1 MIGRQ
6 AIAKIDLKGVY
17 VVTSKGRTYH
27 YAWRGRGAPRLKSKP
42 GTPEFIAELNEA
54 LATRRQ
60 APKHTVAWL
69 CVCFKGSEDYTTLAA
84 STRRQWA
91 PWIDRIQKHFGTL
104 SLRQFDRPQIRVHIR
119 KWRDQWRAT
128 PRTADYAVQVLSR
141 LLSYAV
147 GEGHIQSNPCK
158 GIPSLYKANRSEIIW
173 TEEDIQKLCNVA
185 SPEVSWAVRLAVL
198 TGQRQGDL
206 LKMAWSHVGPNSIE
220 FTTGKSGN
228 RRTVIIPI
236 YQELRQLLDSIPK
249 RATSILTNSDGVPWR
264 SGFGSSWNKAL
275 KKSGLTLHFH
285 DLRGTAATRFY
296 RCHLEVREIATVV
309 GWSETRVERMIDRYV
324 KKDELMRDAI
334 RRLENG
340 PRT

>member
-1 MIGRQ
+1 M
-6 AIAKIDLKGVY
+6 Y
-17 VVTSKGRTYH
+17 VVTAKGRTYH
-27 YAWRGRGAPRLKSKP
+27 YAWRGRGAPRLLSKP

-60 APKHTVAWL
+60 TPKHTVAWL
-69 CVCFKGSEDYTTLAA
+69 CTCFRGSEDYTTLAA
-84 STRRQWA
+84 STRRQWT
-91 PWIDRIQKHFGTL
+91 PWIDRIQEHFGTL

-147 GEGHIQSNPCK
+147 GEGHIQANPCK
-158 GIPSLYKANRSEIIW
+158 GIPSLYRANRSEIIW
-173 TEEDIQKLCNVA
+173 TQEDIQKLCNVA
-185 SPEVSWAVRLAVL
+185 SPEISWAVRLAAL

-206 LKMAWSHVGPNSIE
+206 LKMAWSHVGLNSIE
-220 FTTGKSGN
+220 FTTGKSRN

-249 RATSILTNSDGVPWR
+249 RATTILTNSDGLPWR

-275 KKSGLTLHFH
+275 KKSGLKLHFH

-296 RCHLEVREIATVV
+296 GRLTVQEIAMVV
-309 GWSETRVERMIDRYV
+309 GWSETRVDRMIDRYV
-324 KKDELMRDAI
+324 KKDELLRDTI

>member
-1 MIGRQ
+1 MIGRL

-27 YAWRGRGAPRLKSKP
+27 YAWRGKGAPRLQSKP

-60 APKHTVAWL
+60 VPKHTVAWL
-69 CVCFKGSEDYTTLAA
+69 CACFRGSEEYAALAV

-91 PWIDRIQKHFGTL
+91 PWIDRIQEHFGPL

-119 KWRDQWRAT
+119 KWRDLWRAK

-147 GEGHIQSNPCK
+147 SPCK

-206 LKMAWSHVGPNSIE
+206 LKMAWSHVGPSSIE

-236 YQELRQLLDSIPK
+236 YQELRQLLDNIPK
-249 RATSILTNSDGVPWR
+249 RATTILTNSDGIPWR

-296 RCHLEVREIATVV
+296 GRLTVQQIAVVV
-309 GWSETRVERMIDRYV
+309 GWSETRVDRMIDRYV
-324 KKDELMRDAI
+324 KKDELLRDAI